1 MTISK
6 TNLTNT
12 PPMLDQLIGR
22 NSGSA
27 TGAGDAKRPATDSV
41 AKTVDSVK
49 LSPLSEKLK
58 ALSRELGDADID
70 QARVNELRH
79 AISNG
84 TYKINAGAIAD
95 KLLADASLQRDK

>member
-6 TNLTNT
+6 ANLTNT
-12 PPMLDQLIGR
+12 PPMLDQVIGR

-27 TGAGDAKRPATDSV
+27 TGAGDSKRPAPDAL
-41 AKTVDSVK
+41 AKSVDSVK

-58 ALSRELGDADID
+58 AMSRELGDAGID

-84 TYKINAGAIAD
+84 TYKINASAIAE
-95 KLLADASLQRDK
+95 KLLADASVQRDK